1 MKTKF
6 ITALLAG
13 LLASSTA
20 FAGEYATA
28 LGKCLYNNTTAA
40 DKTTLTQW
48 AFVTLGKT
56 DAAKSIASIPAA
68 KTTEVD
74 QQTKTLV
81 TKLIASSCSKEAA
94 QVALKE
100 PTTGLQDAVVTIS
113 SQMISDQLKSQ
124 ASNTFSGS
132 MLSSEKTNQL
142 IETGKTLKGLFKK

>member
-1 MKTKF
+1 MKAKLT
-6 ITALLAG
+6 TALIAG
-13 LLASSTA
+13 LFASSA
-20 FAGEYATA
+20 AIAGEYATA

-56 DAAKSIASIPAA
+56 NAAKSIASIPAA

-81 TKLIASSCSKEAA
+81 TKLITTSCSKEAA
-94 QVALKE
+94 QAALKE

-113 SQMISDQLKSQ
+113 SQMIADQLKSQ
-124 ASNTFSGS
+124 AGNTFSSS
-132 MLSSEKTNQL
+132 MLSSEKTSQL
-142 IETGKTLKGLFKK
+142 IETGKNLKSIFKK